1 MKTHAFNSR
10 RRREFPAL
18 SPRGIARVAG
28 FSVAMAIGIFS
39 APLTSAQEAVAPVDE
54 LAVKEQINR
63 SRAEAERQRA
73 LAEARELREAKQR
86 AGMVSGGTAPRG
98 YTREQIAAWRDLQSN
113 IKVSEKPDT
122 PASAPIQNATTP
134 PPPPP
139 APDPNRIP
147 PPPMPAAAPG
157 PLPPSGDDFLGPGES
172 ITSAAAPILPPAP
185 AATESAP
192 IAPIDA
198 PVAESAPAIETS
210 PAVVAVEE
218 PKKKGFLGNLI
229 GRIVPGGGDSEGR
242 EREKGGGG
250 GLFGRKK
257 DRQSPAPAPAI
268 GSAEVIPPP
277 DIPAEMLIRDTP
289 PPPGVAPDTSQSA
302 AIPPMSPSP
311 PAPAVATTGGPV
323 EAGSASFVIVNA
335 EGGALFR
342 VQGGTETANLP
353 AGTVMRAAAR
363 HGASLEVELANGRR
377 GFVEARMVREARFD
391 EAVGFYAEGGGQP

>member
-1 MKTHAFNSR
+1 
-10 RRREFPAL
+10 
-18 SPRGIARVAG
+18 
-28 FSVAMAIGIFS
+28 MAIGIFS

-192 IAPIDA
+192 IAPIAPIDA

-257 DRQSPAPAPAI
+257 
-268 GSAEVIPPP
+268 
-277 DIPAEMLIRDTP
+277 
-289 PPPGVAPDTSQSA
+289 
-302 AIPPMSPSP
+302 
-311 PAPAVATTGGPV
+311 
-323 EAGSASFVIVNA
+323 
-335 EGGALFR
+335 
-342 VQGGTETANLP
+342 TANRRRRLP
-353 AGTVMRAAAR
+353 P
-363 HGASLEVELANGRR
+363 SGRPR
-377 GFVEARMVREARFD
+377 
-391 EAVGFYAEGGGQP
+391 